1 MSKSPANLHRAL
13 DEAAC
18 WQAVQTRDKT
28 ADGQFWYGVRTTG
41 VFCRPHC
48 PSRPARRENVTFH
61 ATRAEAI
68 EAGYRPCKRCKPDD
82 ERR

>member
-1 MSKSPANLHRAL
+1 MSNTPVTRENAL

-18 WQAVQTRDKT
+18 WQAVETRDKS
-28 ADGQFWYGVRTTG
+28 ADGRFWYGVRTTG

-61 ATRAEAI
+61 ATREEATK
-68 EAGYRPCKRCKPDD
+68 AGYRPCKRCKPDED
-82 ERR
+82 RR